1 MFFGVFLREKQTG
14 PTFVGAGI
22 PKQCV
27 VGSATTLKKTAGFR
41 PLFAIINLFYNV
53 AKYFV
58 AEIAAAA
65 PIPADVTT
73 CLKYGSA
80 ISPAA

>member
-27 VGSATTLKKTAGFR
+27 VGSATTLKKTAGFSPQCIGPGADAR
-41 PLFAIINLFYNV
+41 LSAMRAKVTKLKFLPLR
-53 AKYFV
+53 AKGKHC
-58 AEIAAAA
+58 A
-65 PIPADVTT
+65 
-73 CLKYGSA
+73 SA
-80 ISPAA
+80 L